1 MLTYLFI
8 KRPLKERVEL
18 IQQVC
23 FEILIFV
30 VNLSFFVMAITDR
43 TDGDDTNI
51 IKNTS
56 EIIIILN
63 MIFAFLPLVF
73 LAIRV
78 FLNLV
83 IFYKWL
89 KLNLQKNK
97 RKQKNIPKKE
107 INPRSSKIKRKV
119 APSLVFAE
127 NSEILRFGRRNSSFL
142 EDNIMNHEV
151 KIFQKKQVSCKRIKQ
166 PVRISRKD
174 ILNGLESHR
183 VHPWN
188 GFEGFPETKTSSPQS
203 HNSPVITRKGT
214 LIESLKTFR

>member
-43 TDGDDTNI
+43 TEKDDTNTM
-51 IKNTS
+51 KNAS
-56 EIIIILN
+56 EVVIFSN

-78 FLNLV
+78 LLSLV
-83 IFYKWL
+83 ILYKRL

-97 RKQKNIPKKE
+97 RKQKNTINRK
-107 INPRSSKIKRKV
+107 INPRSSEIKRKV
-119 APSLVFAE
+119 YPSLAFAE
-127 NSEILRFGRRNSSFL
+127 NSEILHFDRGNSSFF
-142 EDNIMNHEV
+142 EDNIVNHGV
-151 KIFQKKQVSCKRIKQ
+151 RIFQNKQVSLRHLKQ
-166 PVRISRKD
+166 SMRKISRTRKD
-174 ILNGLESHR
+174 ILNGLESHQ
-183 VHPWN
+183 VHPWDE
-188 GFEGFPETKTSSPQS
+188 FERFSGTKTSLPRS
-203 HNSPVITRKGT
+203 HNSQVPQGR
-214 LIESLKTFR
+214 EH